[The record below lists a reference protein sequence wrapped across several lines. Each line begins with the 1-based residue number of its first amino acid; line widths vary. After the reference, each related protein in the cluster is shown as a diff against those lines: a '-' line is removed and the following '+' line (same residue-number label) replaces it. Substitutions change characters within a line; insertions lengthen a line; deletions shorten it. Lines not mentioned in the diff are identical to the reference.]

1 MGLGWAGRVATGVEG
16 WLSWGFS
23 FTQLLVICSSLRG
36 AKGVRGIPPRPM
48 LVKELLPIAL
58 GEQLGLI

>member
-1 MGLGWAGRVATGVEG
+1 MGLGFTGRVAAVVEG
-16 WLSWGFS
+16 WLSWEFS

-36 AKGVRGIPPRPM
+36 SLAVRGIPPRPM